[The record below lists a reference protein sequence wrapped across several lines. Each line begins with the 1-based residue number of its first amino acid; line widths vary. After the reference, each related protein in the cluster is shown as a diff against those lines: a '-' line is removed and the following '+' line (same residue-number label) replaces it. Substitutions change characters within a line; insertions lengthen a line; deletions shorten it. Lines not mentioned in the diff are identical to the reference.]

1 MKYALIDTANTF
13 FRARH
18 IASRNSDTWEKI
30 GMALHLTLA
39 SCNQIVRKFG
49 IDHVVFCL
57 EGRSWRKDYYE
68 PYKKNRVVD
77 TQVQTQAEKED
88 TSSNIV
94 RSPMVGTAYLSPEPG
109 AKPFVSVG
117 NKVKKGDTILIIEAM
132 KTMNHIQSTVDGE
145 VIEILINDGEAVEF
159 EQALAKIK

>member
-1 MKYALIDTANTF
+1 MKIDKDLIKQLSESLNEF
-13 FRARH
+13 
-18 IASRNSDTWEKI
+18 
-30 GMALHLTLA
+30 HLTE
-39 SCNQIVRKFG
+39 
-49 IDHVVFCL
+49 L
-57 EGRSWRKDYYE
+57 EYSDGKTTIKVGKGSKAITTTSPTTE
-68 PYKKNRVVD
+68 SSIK
-77 TQVQTQAEKED
+77 TQVQKED
-88 TSSNIV
+88 TSSNII

>member
-1 MKYALIDTANTF
+1 MKIDKDLIKQLSESLNEF
-13 FRARH
+13 
-18 IASRNSDTWEKI
+18 
-30 GMALHLTLA
+30 HLTE
-39 SCNQIVRKFG
+39 
-49 IDHVVFCL
+49 L
-57 EGRSWRKDYYE
+57 EYSDGKTTIKVGKGSKAITTTSPTTE
-68 PYKKNRVVD
+68 SSVK
-77 TQVQTQAEKED
+77 TQAQKED
-88 TSSNIV
+88 TSSSIV

>member
-1 MKYALIDTANTF
+1 MKIDKDLIKQLSESLNEF
-13 FRARH
+13 
-18 IASRNSDTWEKI
+18 
-30 GMALHLTLA
+30 HLTE
-39 SCNQIVRKFG
+39 
-49 IDHVVFCL
+49 L
-57 EGRSWRKDYYE
+57 EYSDGKTTIKVGKGSKAITTTSPTTE
-68 PYKKNRVVD
+68 SSVK
-77 TQVQTQAEKED
+77 TQAQKED

-145 VIEILINDGEAVEF
+145 VLEILINDGEAVEF
-159 EQALAKIK
+159 DQALAKIK

>member
-1 MKYALIDTANTF
+1 MKIDKDLIKQLSESLNEF
-13 FRARH
+13 
-18 IASRNSDTWEKI
+18 
-30 GMALHLTLA
+30 HLTE
-39 SCNQIVRKFG
+39 
-49 IDHVVFCL
+49 L
-57 EGRSWRKDYYE
+57 EYSDGKTTIKVGKGSKAITTTSPTTE
-68 PYKKNRVVD
+68 SSVK
-77 TQVQTQAEKED
+77 TQAQKED

-145 VIEILINDGEAVEF
+145 VLEVLINDGEAVEF
-159 EQALAKIK
+159 DQALAKIK

>member
-1 MKYALIDTANTF
+1 MKIDKDLIKQL
-13 FRARH
+13 
-18 IASRNSDTWEKI
+18 SDYLNEF
-30 GMALHLTLA
+30 HLTE
-39 SCNQIVRKFG
+39 
-49 IDHVVFCL
+49 L
-57 EGRSWRKDYYE
+57 EYSDGKITIKVGKGSKAITTTSPTTE
-68 PYKKNRVVD
+68 SSIK
-77 TQVQTQAEKED
+77 TQAQKED
-88 TSSNIV
+88 TSSNII

>member
-1 MKYALIDTANTF
+1 MKIDKDLIKQLSESLNEF
-13 FRARH
+13 
-18 IASRNSDTWEKI
+18 
-30 GMALHLTLA
+30 HLTE
-39 SCNQIVRKFG
+39 
-49 IDHVVFCL
+49 L
-57 EGRSWRKDYYE
+57 EYSDGKTTIKVGKGSKAITTTSPTTE
-68 PYKKNRVVD
+68 SSVK
-77 TQVQTQAEKED
+77 TQAQKED
-88 TSSNIV
+88 TSSNII

>member
-1 MKYALIDTANTF
+1 MKIDKDLIKQLSESLNEF
-13 FRARH
+13 
-18 IASRNSDTWEKI
+18 
-30 GMALHLTLA
+30 HLTE
-39 SCNQIVRKFG
+39 
-49 IDHVVFCL
+49 L
-57 EGRSWRKDYYE
+57 EYSDGKTTIKVGKGSKAITTKSPTTE
-68 PYKKNRVVD
+68 SSVK
-77 TQVQTQAEKED
+77 TQAQKED

>member
-1 MKYALIDTANTF
+1 MKIDKDLIKQLSESLNEF
-13 FRARH
+13 
-18 IASRNSDTWEKI
+18 
-30 GMALHLTLA
+30 HLTE
-39 SCNQIVRKFG
+39 
-49 IDHVVFCL
+49 L
-57 EGRSWRKDYYE
+57 EYSDGKTTIKVGKGSKAITTTSPTTE
-68 PYKKNRVVD
+68 SSVKP
-77 TQVQTQAEKED
+77 QAQKED

>member
-1 MKYALIDTANTF
+1 MKIDKDLIKQLSESLNEF
-13 FRARH
+13 
-18 IASRNSDTWEKI
+18 
-30 GMALHLTLA
+30 HLTE
-39 SCNQIVRKFG
+39 
-49 IDHVVFCL
+49 L
-57 EGRSWRKDYYE
+57 EYSDGKTTIKVGKGSIATTTSPTTESSVK
-68 PYKKNRVVD
+68 
-77 TQVQTQAEKED
+77 TQAQKED
-88 TSSNIV
+88 SSSNIV

>member
-1 MKYALIDTANTF
+1 MKIDKDLIKQLSESLNEF
-13 FRARH
+13 
-18 IASRNSDTWEKI
+18 
-30 GMALHLTLA
+30 HLTE
-39 SCNQIVRKFG
+39 
-49 IDHVVFCL
+49 L
-57 EGRSWRKDYYE
+57 EYSDGKTTIKVGKGSKAIPVTSPTTE
-68 PYKKNRVVD
+68 SSVK
-77 TQVQTQAEKED
+77 TQAQKED

>member
-1 MKYALIDTANTF
+1 MKIDKDLIKQLSESLNEF
-13 FRARH
+13 
-18 IASRNSDTWEKI
+18 
-30 GMALHLTLA
+30 HLTE
-39 SCNQIVRKFG
+39 
-49 IDHVVFCL
+49 L
-57 EGRSWRKDYYE
+57 EYSDGKTTIKVGKGSKTITATSPTTE
-68 PYKKNRVVD
+68 SSAK
-77 TQVQTQAEKED
+77 TQAQKED

-145 VIEILINDGEAVEF
+145 VLEILINDGEAVEF

>member
-1 MKYALIDTANTF
+1 MKIDKDLIKQLSESLNEF
-13 FRARH
+13 
-18 IASRNSDTWEKI
+18 
-30 GMALHLTLA
+30 HLTE
-39 SCNQIVRKFG
+39 
-49 IDHVVFCL
+49 L
-57 EGRSWRKDYYE
+57 EYSDGKITIKVGKGSKAITTTSITTDSSV
-68 PYKKNRVVD
+68 K
-77 TQVQTQAEKED
+77 TQAQKED

-132 KTMNHIQSTVDGE
+132 KTMNHIQSTADGE

>member
-1 MKYALIDTANTF
+1 MKIDKDLIKQLSESLNEF
-13 FRARH
+13 
-18 IASRNSDTWEKI
+18 
-30 GMALHLTLA
+30 HLTE
-39 SCNQIVRKFG
+39 
-49 IDHVVFCL
+49 L
-57 EGRSWRKDYYE
+57 EYSDGKITIKVGKGSKAIATVSPTIE
-68 PYKKNRVVD
+68 SSIK
-77 TQVQTQAEKED
+77 TQTQKED
-88 TSSNIV
+88 DSLNIV